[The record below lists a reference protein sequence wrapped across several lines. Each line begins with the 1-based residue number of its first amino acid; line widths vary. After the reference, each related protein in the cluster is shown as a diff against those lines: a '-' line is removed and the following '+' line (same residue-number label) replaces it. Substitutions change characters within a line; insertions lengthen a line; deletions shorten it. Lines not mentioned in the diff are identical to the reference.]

1 MSIATAA
8 NAKALFGEMMTPQQK
23 IAANTPTTAIAAS
36 FAGFLAET
44 LPAKPVGGASS
55 ALAPSP
61 EQLGKTLLSDAYD
74 TSTGSVRADRIAA
87 ATERRSA
94 EFAQLLRRTLS
105 DNGIDPSLPVELS
118 VGADGRVIVDNGHP
132 FAAEIAKLFEDKPA
146 LAQTY
151 RNLAAQNDHLA
162 MLQAGAAYVRDWQA
176 ADSEGERQ
184 AAWQRSSALM
194 ERLSSLFS
202 GRMTFGA
209 GSAIV
214 ESQQILRRMGVA

>member
-1 MSIATAA
+1 
-8 NAKALFGEMMTPQQK
+8 
-23 IAANTPTTAIAAS
+23 
-36 FAGFLAET
+36 
-44 LPAKPVGGASS
+44 
-55 ALAPSP
+55 
-61 EQLGKTLLSDAYD
+61 GKTLLSDAYD
-74 TSTGSVRADRIAA
+74 TSTGSVRVDRIAA

-118 VGADGRVIVDNGHP
+118 IGADGRVIVDNGHP

-209 GSAIV
+209 GGAIV
-214 ESQQILRRMGVA
+214 ESQQIL